1 MRNIAHRGASG
12 HRPENTRAAFDLAIQ
27 MGADAIETDVQI
39 TADGELVLFHDSRV
53 DRTSDGHGP
62 VASYTLEEIRRLDIG
77 SWMGDDV
84 DPQQV
89 LTLTEMVDE
98 YLNRIPVVFEI
109 KDPRATTALMALL
122 GDLSSSANQW
132 EVTSFSWGAL
142 LDARVIAP
150 DATLGFLSPV
160 FDEDIVERCVA
171 AGFRQICPAVEALT
185 AETVQLAHTAGLVVR
200 AFGIRTPADIDLLF
214 TTKADGATVNWPE
227 WIRERERMADR
238 AAG

>member
-12 HRPENTRAAFDLAIQ
+12 HRLENTRAAFDLSIR

-39 TADGELVLFHDSRV
+39 TADGGLVLFHDSRV

-62 VASYTLEEIRRLDIG
+62 VASYTLDEIRRLDTG
-77 SWMGDDV
+77 SWMGVDV
-84 DPQQV
+84 GPQQV

-98 YLNRIPVVFEI
+98 YLDRIPVVFEI
-109 KDPRATTALMALL
+109 KDPRATTAAIQVLE
-122 GDLSSSANQW
+122 DLDPSVGEW

-160 FDEDIVERCVA
+160 FDEDIIERCVA
-171 AGFRQICPAVEALT
+171 AGFRQVCPAVEALT

-200 AFGIRTPADIDLLF
+200 AFGIRTPSDIDLLF
-214 TTKADGATVNWPE
+214 TTGADGATVNWPE
-227 WIRERERMADR
+227 WIPKREGMADR